1 MGESLPEMVL
11 RHPATSAVNALL
23 VGLFLWLRHR
33 AVAPGAV
40 AMSYQ
45 NVVTERQ
52 WWRALV
58 AQVAHF
64 DVLHLVLNVSS
75 CYGLAAQAEPA
86 LRPGASWEYLRVS
99 FLLLLLSA
107 GIMLGLEHAMLAAVA
122 RAGLDGDA
130 AAASLRQRQVVG
142 YSGVL
147 FGQMALIAWT
157 SGSEG
162 RFNLLGLTSVPM
174 LLAPFLLAAVSQL
187 VMPNSSALGHLAG
200 ILGGL
205 LLASGALDWVTAY
218 WTVCLAMWVAIGVA
232 YGLVREGRLG
242 LPYVRVLP
250 GAGDVSEDEAAL
262 DLMERGEGGGVSE
275 VAAGGGAGG
284 GGGGGRG
291 GGTGGGRGRG
301 GGGGAG
307 AGGGG
312 GRGAGGG
319 AAGGLAAA
327 AASAARLFGSLSRRP
342 VVTAVAE
349 AGAGAGAGS
358 GSGVGGVAAAG
369 LQQMEAGAAGG
380 GIGGRG
386 AGAGAAA
393 GPGAATG
400 RASVGSGGPTPAA
413 AGPALPWGR

>member
-1 MGESLPEMVL
+1 MVL

-33 AVAPGAV
+33 AVVPTAV

-45 NVVTERQ
+45 TVVAERQ

-58 AQVAHF
+58 AQAAHF
-64 DVLHLVLNVSS
+64 DLLHLVLNVSS

-86 LRPGASWEYLRVS
+86 LRPGSSWEYLRLS

-107 GIMLGLEHAMLAAVA
+107 GIMLALQHAALAAAV
-122 RAGLDGDA
+122 RSGLDGEA
-130 AAASLRQRQVVG
+130 AAASFRQRGVVG

-147 FGQMALIAWT
+147 FGQMAFIAWT
-157 SGSEG
+157 AGSEG

-174 LLAPFLLAAVSQL
+174 VLAPFLLAGLTQL
-187 VMPNSSALGHLAG
+187 IMPNASALGHLSG

-205 LLASGALDWVTAY
+205 LLASGALDWINAY
-218 WTVCLAMWVAIGVA
+218 WTVCLVMWVAIGVA

-262 DLMERGEGGGVSE
+262 DMLERGEGGGVSE
-275 VAAGGGAGG
+275 VGTAAAAGG
-284 GGGGGRG
+284 GGGGR
-291 GGTGGGRGRG
+291 
-301 GGGGAG
+301 
-307 AGGGG
+307 GG

-349 AGAGAGAGS
+349 AGMGMGA
-358 GSGVGGVAAAG
+358 GSGVGGAAG
-369 LQQMEAGAAGG
+369 VGVGAGQAEAGAAGA
-380 GIGGRG
+380 GIGGGGGSGVGAGAG
-386 AGAGAAA
+386 AGAGAAGSA
-393 GPGAATG
+393 GGRSNGVGA
-400 RASVGSGGPTPAA
+400 GGPTPAA